1 MSTMLGENILQLAN
15 RLQQKQQMLYG
26 DSPSS
31 SSPPPSTSL
40 DHLFPIKEEIR
51 DDEPA
56 TPPPSQSQTDSEPSP
71 PLVSQQAQQ
80 QQSSLLSALNAINNS
95 SPQVRTPPAGQSPWM
110 RNAGRKKS
118 HPVWEFFRDLKLEN
132 GSSSVLCLHCGW
144 TGEDRSP
151 NNLRTHLKKS
161 HSHDGIFHKFSEKLA
176 NTPTQPYVKRV
187 RAGGILHSQQSTVQQ
202 LQQTLQQLPGSDVIN
217 IDEMMSNFLDSIPKM
232 EEVINITASFSTPA
246 DNDDDVTN
254 GDANELVN
262 SRSSSSPSTSDPA
275 PPSSP
280 ALSVNNQANAAVTV
294 TPIPVPTTT
303 VQNLGEI
310 SISGLNS
317 MMMASSPL
325 LFMSAALANA
335 STATP
340 PPSSSSSSSSFIP
353 PFSLTD
359 ASCVAILMKMAVDL
373 DLTFAFHKRRGEAE
387 ITFESNR
394 TAEKSGGRGKIV
406 ALADIGKDIRVSERV
421 NGANTESELWTKT
434 DVQQFQWAIRG
445 KCTKL
450 LK

>member
-1 MSTMLGENILQLAN
+1 TLLGENILQLAN
-15 RLQQKQQMLYG
+15 RLQQKQQLLYG

-31 SSPPPSTSL
+31 SSPPPSTSI
-40 DHLFPIKEEIR
+40 DGLFPIKEEIR

-56 TPPPSQSQTDSEPSP
+56 TPPPSQSHTDSEPSP
-71 PLVSQQAQQ
+71 PILNQ
-80 QQSSLLSALNAINNS
+80 QQSTLLSALNAMNS
-95 SPQVRTPPAGQSPWM
+95 SPQPPAGQSPWM

-161 HSHDGIFHKFSEKLA
+161 HTHDGVFQKFSERLA

-187 RAGGILHSQQSTVQQ
+187 RAGGLLHSSSSQQQSVVQQ
-202 LQQTLQQLPGSDVIN
+202 LQHTLQLPGNDIIN

-246 DNDDDVTN
+246 DHDDDGTN
-254 GDANELVN
+254 VDGTELVA

-280 ALSVNNQANAAVTV
+280 ALSINNHQAPAVSG
-294 TPIPVPTTT
+294 PIPTTT
-303 VQNLGEI
+303 VPNLA
-310 SISGLNS
+310 GLNS
-317 MMMASSPL
+317 MMMASNPL
-325 LFMSAALANA
+325 LFMSALANA
-335 STATP
+335 SNGVST
-340 PPSSSSSSSSFIP
+340 PPSSSSSSSTP

-359 ASCVAILMKMAVDL
+359 ASCVSILMKMAGDL
-373 DLTFAFHKRRGEAE
+373 DLTFSYHKRRGEAE

-406 ALADIGKDIRVSERV
+406 AISDIGKDIRVTERV

>member
-1 MSTMLGENILQLAN
+1 MSTLLGENILQLAN

-51 DDEPA
+51 DEDPT
-56 TPPPSQSQTDSEPSP
+56 TPPPSQSQSDSEPSP
-71 PLVSQQAQQ
+71 PLVQQ
-80 QQSSLLSALNAINNS
+80 QQSTLLSALSAMNS
-95 SPQVRTPPAGQSPWM
+95 ASPQLNDAPGGQSPWM

-161 HSHDGIFHKFSEKLA
+161 HSHDGVFQKFSEKLA

-187 RAGGILHSQQSTVQQ
+187 RAGGILHSSQSAVQQ
-202 LQQTLQQLPGSDVIN
+202 LQHTLQQLPGSDVIN

-246 DNDDDVTN
+246 DHDDNDMN
-254 GDANELVN
+254 GDSHELVN

-280 ALSVNNQANAAVTV
+280 ALSVNNHQGGPAIVAVNGVPAVT
-294 TPIPVPTTT
+294 TTTTT
-303 VQNLGEI
+303 VPSLA
-310 SISGLNS
+310 GLNS
-317 MMMASSPL
+317 MMMASNPL
-325 LFMSAALANA
+325 LFMSALANA
-335 STATP
+335 SNGTTP
-340 PPSSSSSSSSFIP
+340 TVSSSSSSSISSTP
-353 PFSLTD
+353 PFFLTD
-359 ASCVAILMKMAVDL
+359 VSCVTILMKMAVDL
-373 DLTFAFHKRRGEAE
+373 DLTFSYHKRRGEVE

-406 ALADIGKDIRVSERV
+406 ALSDIGKDIRVSERV
-421 NGANTESELWTKT
+421 NGSNTESELWTKT